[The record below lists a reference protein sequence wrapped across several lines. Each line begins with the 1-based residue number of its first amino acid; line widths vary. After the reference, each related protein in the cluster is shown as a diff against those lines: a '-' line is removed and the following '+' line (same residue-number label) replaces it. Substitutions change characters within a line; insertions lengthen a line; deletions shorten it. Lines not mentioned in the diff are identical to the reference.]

1 MQNIGP
7 VSLKRSITKRSS
19 PSPKNK
25 KLIMESSI
33 IPRVN
38 QTLFSSTLAKLI
50 MEQEE
55 KTQMGMHIGETTEEM
70 ISAEAGEQPHRQ
82 P

>member
-1 MQNIGP
+1 
-7 VSLKRSITKRSS
+7 
-19 PSPKNK
+19 
-25 KLIMESSI
+25 MESSI